1 MEKIV
6 ECVPNFSEGKDK
18 SVINAISAAIKTV
31 NGVKLLN
38 VDPGADFN
46 RTVYTFVGEPE
57 TVLEA
62 AFQSAKIGLALIDMT
77 KHKGEHGRMGAL
89 DVMPFIPIKDVTQDE
104 CIKLSK
110 KFGERMAKELG
121 VPVFL
126 YANSAK
132 KPERVRLPDIR
143 KGEYEALEKKFKDP
157 GFAPD
162 FGKAVFVPK
171 SGATATGAREI
182 LIAYNINLNT
192 NDKSIAGKI
201 AGKIRTSGILKKD
214 KKGEKIIG
222 SDGKPERIPGKF
234 KGVQAGGMMYD
245 ENIAQISMNLLNYKE
260 VNLHDVFETCSEEA
274 RTLGTKVTGS
284 EIVGLLPKESL
295 VIAGRFYSVK
305 EKIKIDD
312 EEQLVNFAIDKLG
325 LSELYPFNPEEKVID
340 YMVEETGPLASKTI
354 KGFLSETASSS
365 PAPGGGSVA
374 ALSGALG
381 TALSSMVCNLTI
393 GKEKYKDVEDEIKK
407 VLTKSEKLRK
417 ELTILIDEDTEAF
430 NDVIKAF
437 KMPKETDEQK
447 KKRSNAI
454 QEGYKTAAAVPLKT
468 AETCEQILDIAVVL
482 AKIGN
487 QNSITDAAV
496 SALMAKAGVESAILN
511 VRINLGSIKD
521 EAFVEKISK
530 ELIDLEKSTERKTE
544 EILKIVKKAM

>member
-18 SVINAISAAIKTV
+18 SVIDAISAAIKTV
-31 NGVKLLN
+31 DGVKLLN

-57 TVLEA
+57 SVLEA
-62 AFQSAKIGLALIDMT
+62 AFQAAKVGVALIDMT
-77 KHKGEHGRMGAL
+77 KHKGEHARMGAL
-89 DVMPFIPIKDVTQDE
+89 DVMPFIPIKDVTQED
-104 CIKLSK
+104 CTKLAK
-110 KFGERMAKELG
+110 KFGERMAKELE

-126 YANSAK
+126 YANSAT
-132 KPERVRLPDIR
+132 KPERKRLPDIR
-143 KGEYEALEKKFKDP
+143 KGEYEALEEKFKDP
-157 GFAPD
+157 AFAPD
-162 FGKAVFVPK
+162 YGKVVFVPK

-201 AGKIRTSGILKKD
+201 AGKIRTSGVLKKD
-214 KKGEKIIG
+214 KNGEKIIG
-222 SDGKPERIPGKF
+222 PNGKPERIPGKF

-260 VNLHDVFETCSEEA
+260 VNLHDVFKTCSEEA
-274 RTLGTKVTGS
+274 EKLGVKVTGS

-295 VIAGRFYSVK
+295 VIAGRFYSEK
-305 EKIKIDD
+305 EKIKINNED
-312 EEQLVNFAIDKLG
+312 ELVNFAIDKLG

-393 GKEKYKDVEDEIKK
+393 GKEKYKDVEEEIKK

-437 KMPKETDEQK
+437 KMSKETDEQK
-447 KKRSNAI
+447 KERSKAI
-454 QEGYKTAAAVPLKT
+454 QKGYQTAAAVPLKT
-468 AETCEQILDIAVVL
+468 AETCEQILDIANVL
-482 AKIGN
+482 AKKGN
-487 QNSITDAAV
+487 KNSITDAAV

-521 EAFVEKISK
+521 ETFVEKISK

>member
-18 SVINAISAAIKTV
+18 SVIDAISAAIKTV
-31 NGVKLLN
+31 DGVKLLN

-57 TVLEA
+57 TILEA
-62 AFQSAKIGLALIDMT
+62 AFQATKIGLALIDMT
-77 KHKGEHGRMGAL
+77 KHKGEHARMGAL
-89 DVMPFIPIKDVTQDE
+89 DVMPFIPIKGVTQED
-104 CIKLSK
+104 CIKLSY

-132 KPERVRLPDIR
+132 KPERIRLPDVR
-143 KGEYEALEKKFKDP
+143 KGEYEALEEKFKDQA
-157 GFAPD
+157 FAPD
-162 FGKAVFVPK
+162 YGKAVFVPK
-171 SGATATGAREI
+171 SGTTATGAREI

-201 AGKIRTSGILKKD
+201 AGKIRTSGVLKKD
-214 KKGEKIIG
+214 ANGEKIIG
-222 SDGKPERIPGKF
+222 PNGKPERIPGKY

-245 ENIAQISMNLLNYKE
+245 ENIAQISMNLLNYKD

-274 RTLGTKVTGS
+274 DKLGAKVTGS
-284 EIVGLLPKESL
+284 EIVGLIPKESL
-295 VIAGRFYSVK
+295 LIAGKFYSEK
-305 EKIKIDD
+305 EHLNISN
-312 EEQLVNFAIDKLG
+312 EEELVSYAIEKLG
-325 LSELYPFNPEEKVID
+325 LSQLYSFNPEEKVID

-407 VLTKSEKLRK
+407 VLTKSEKIRK
-417 ELTILIDEDTEAF
+417 ELTILIDEDTNAF
-430 NDVIKAF
+430 NDVMKAF

-454 QEGYKTAAAVPLKT
+454 QQGYKTAASVPLKT
-468 AETCEQILDIAVVL
+468 AETCEKILDIAVVL
-482 AKIGN
+482 AEIGN

-496 SALMAKAGVESAILN
+496 SALMAKAGVQGAILN
-511 VRINLGSIKD
+511 VRINLRSIKD

-530 ELIDLEKSTERKTE
+530 ELIDIIKNTERKTE
-544 EILKIVKKAM
+544 KILKIVEKAM

>member
-18 SVINAISAAIKTV
+18 SVIDAISAAIKTV
-31 NGVKLLN
+31 DGVKLLN
-38 VDPGADFN
+38 AEPGADFN

-62 AFQSAKIGLALIDMT
+62 AFQATKIGLALIDMT
-77 KHKGEHGRMGAL
+77 KHKGEHARMGAL
-89 DVMPFIPIKDVTQDE
+89 DVMPFIPIKGVTQED

-143 KGEYEALEKKFKDP
+143 KGEYEALEEKFKDP
-157 GFAPD
+157 AFAPD

-171 SGATATGAREI
+171 SGTTATGAREI
-182 LIAYNINLNT
+182 LIAYNINLDT

-201 AGKIRTSGILKKD
+201 AGKIRTSGVLKKD
-214 KKGEKIIG
+214 KNGEKIIG
-222 SDGKPERIPGKF
+222 PDGKPERIPGKF

-260 VNLHDVFETCSEEA
+260 VNLHDAYETCSEEA
-274 RTLGTKVTGS
+274 IKLGAKVTGS
-284 EIVGLLPKESL
+284 EIVGLIPKESL
-295 VIAGRFYSVK
+295 VIAGKFYS
-305 EKIKIDD
+305 EK
-312 EEQLVNFAIDKLG
+312 EQLNISNEDELVSYAIEKLG
-325 LSELYPFNPEEKVID
+325 LSQLYPFKPEEKVID

-354 KGFLSETASSS
+354 KGFLSETASNS
-365 PAPGGGSVA
+365 PAPGGGSIA

-393 GKEKYKDVEDEIKK
+393 GKDKYKDVEDEIKK

-430 NDVIKAF
+430 NDVMKAF

-454 QEGYKTAAAVPLKT
+454 QQGYKTAAAVPLKT
-468 AETCEQILDIAVVL
+468 AETCEQILDIANVL
-482 AKIGN
+482 AKKGN
-487 QNSITDAAV
+487 KNSITDAAV

-521 EAFVEKISK
+521 ETFVEKISK